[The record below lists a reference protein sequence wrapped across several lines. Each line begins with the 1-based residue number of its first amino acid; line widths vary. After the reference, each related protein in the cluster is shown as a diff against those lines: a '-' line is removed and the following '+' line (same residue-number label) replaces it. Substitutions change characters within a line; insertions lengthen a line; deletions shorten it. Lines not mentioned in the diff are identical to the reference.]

1 MAGTFCAVNLKK
13 APDTLGRQTTWRI
26 VSTVSGLLGALVA
39 RKLMRAVWSAV
50 SDSSEDGPILDP
62 ADRRFSW
69 REATLWAVTAGIG
82 LGIARLI
89 SARVAVAGWE
99 AATGTLPPGVEQP
112 AEV

>member
-1 MAGTFCAVNLKK
+1 MNLKN
-13 APDTLGRQTTWRI
+13 APDSLGRETTWKI
-26 VSTVSGLLGALVA
+26 VSTLSGMVGALIA
-39 RKLMRAVWSAV
+39 REILRNVWAMA
-50 SDSSEDGPILDP
+50 SSNGEKGPILDP

-69 REATLWAVTAGIG
+69 KDATLWAVTAGIG

-112 AEV
+112 VEI

>member
-1 MAGTFCAVNLKK
+1 VNLNK
-13 APDTLGRQTTWRI
+13 APDTLGRQTTWKI
-26 VSTVSGLLGALVA
+26 VSSLSGLLGALVA
-39 RKLMRAVWSAV
+39 RKLLRTAWAAASGHGE
-50 SDSSEDGPILDP
+50 DSPILDP

-69 REATLWAVTAGIG
+69 KDATVWAVTAGIG

-112 AEV
+112 VEI